1 VHPTRVRVLEQMAQE
16 PDRRWSPARLSAALS
31 VPLGNLA
38 YHVKE
43 LERLGLIEQVG
54 SQQRRG
60 ALEHFLGAHGPG
72 ENLPCGEPNGG
83 IHQPGTLQPL
93 LPDPVRAL
101 AQRVPRGRAVARCGR
116 VGPQEPR

>member
-16 PDRRWSPARLSAALS
+16 PGPRWSPVRLSAALS

-60 ALEHFLGAHGPG
+60 ALEHFYSLSRARLG
-72 ENLPCGEPNGG
+72 
-83 IHQPGTLQPL
+83 
-93 LPDPVRAL
+93 
-101 AQRVPRGRAVARCGR
+101 
-116 VGPQEPR
+116 